1 MSNINHLA
9 RVMDSFITINFE
21 FFGTTRILSGR
32 KKLALKVLCDGIAC
46 WSLISI
52 ALLQE
57 LPQFSGKIID
67 VDNGKLLSSYTLNRD
82 GKCFINY
89 ASADFFDNDTI
100 LIVPSMSGG

>member
-1 MSNINHLA
+1 
-9 RVMDSFITINFE
+9 MDSFITINFE

-46 WSLISI
+46 WSLISE
-52 ALLQE
+52 ALLQGVPE
-57 LPQFSGKIID
+57 FSGKIID

-89 ASADFFDNDTI
+89 ANVDFFDNDTI